1 MITRDCSMLL
11 KHACRQRKG
20 GRLSNGTRI
29 PSLALR
35 AGAVALI
42 AGNFAA
48 QADERPESHTPQLVI
63 EETLPLMRTAET
75 RLAENRLDAETVG
88 LQKQI
93 VQNLEKLL
101 QLAEQQ
107 AAQRQEAA
115 PDEEPADSTARQSAA
130 GGTGEERRQSS
141 DAGES
146 SEEDRPGEGLTD
158 VEIQR
163 RKALATAVWG
173 HLPPR
178 LRDRMLGAF
187 SERFLPQY
195 DELVRKYYEALAT
208 QEEDEP

>member
-1 MITRDCSMLL
+1 MNSPHRVPHQHLSPTRKRGNELRST
-11 KHACRQRKG
+11 
-20 GRLSNGTRI
+20 SI
-29 PSLALR
+29 PWLALQ
-35 AGAVALI
+35 ASVIVLI
-42 AGNFAA
+42 AACLPA
-48 QADERPESHTPQLVI
+48 RADEPPGSPGPQVVI
-63 EETLPLMRTAET
+63 EETLPLMRTAEA
-75 RLAENRLDAETVG
+75 RLAEGRLDDETRG

-101 QLAEQQ
+101 QLAQQQ
-107 AAQRQEAA
+107 AAQRPEASA
-115 PDEEPADSTARQSAA
+115 EEQPSDAAGQSSAA

-146 SEEDRPGEGLTD
+146 SEEDRPGEGLSD

-163 RKALATAVWG
+163 RRALATAVWG

-178 LRDRMLGAF
+178 LRDKLHGAF

-208 QEEDEP
+208 QGEEEP